1 MEKILKLIVIQ
12 EPHTAD
18 RDGKSVVIACTLGGA
33 KIWHL
38 GTDVLSDHRIGAV
51 VEVVKK
57 DGNWKLIS
65 ETPPND
71 VSMMLANFLLAA
83 QIKL

>member
-33 KIWHL
+33 KI
-38 GTDVLSDHRIGAV
+38 
-51 VEVVKK
+51 
-57 DGNWKLIS
+57 
-65 ETPPND
+65 
-71 VSMMLANFLLAA
+71 
-83 QIKL
+83 